1 MERNR
6 ENMLQ
11 TETSV
16 SQLLVLVT
24 GGTKGL
30 GLAFVQALLESDYA
44 VATCSR
50 SEHAGEALDA
60 LIMQFGDRLSYAKLN
75 VADTFAIPSFV
86 KQACAKHGLQ
96 RPYALINNAG
106 VARDGVLATLPS
118 IDIRRM
124 VDTNLVGAIEM
135 TRAVVQ
141 AMLRYGGPGR
151 IINIS
156 SIIGS
161 HGYNG
166 LGPYSATKAGL
177 DGFTRSLARELGR
190 RSITVNAI
198 APGYMETDMSAS
210 LQPERRQQII
220 RRTPLGRLGKVQ
232 DVVPMLKFLLSTD
245 AAFLTGQ
252 VITIDG
258 GINA

>member
-1 MERNR
+1 MSH
-6 ENMLQ
+6 
-11 TETSV
+11 TEKSF
-16 SQLLVLVT
+16 SQPLVLVT

-50 SEHAGEALDA
+50 SEQAGEALDS
-60 LIMQFGDRLSYAKLN
+60 LSLQFGDRLSYAQLD
-75 VADTFAIPSFV
+75 VADTFAIPDFV
-86 KQACAKHGLQ
+86 KKACTKHGLK

-106 VARDGVLATLPS
+106 IARDGVLATLPS

-124 VDTNLVGAIEM
+124 VDTNLVGTIEM

-141 AMLRYGGPGR
+141 TMLRHGGAGR

-166 LGPYSATKAGL
+166 LGPYSATKAGI

-190 RSITVNAI
+190 RSITVNSI
-198 APGYMETDMSAS
+198 APGYMETDMSSS
-210 LQPERRQQII
+210 LQSERRQQII
-220 RRTPLGRLGKVQ
+220 RRTPLGRLGQVQ
-232 DVVPMLKFLLSTD
+232 DVVPMLKFLLSKD